1 MITQN
6 AVPKAL
12 TQQEIKE
19 ATGNN
24 TIVQKV
30 IENNKANKWIKDPQ
44 LQPHFKIRNLLSAKN
59 NLLVKE
65 SWIVIPLTL
74 QQHILNIAHASHQV
88 ETKAKAIL

>member
-19 ATGNN
+19 ATGND
-24 TIVQKV
+24 TIVLKV
-30 IENNKANKWIKDPQ
+30 IENNKTNKWTNDPQ

-59 NLLVKE
+59 NLSQRKLDSYTIDTTTTYSKYSTCVTP
-65 SWIVIPLTL
+65 SR
-74 QQHILNIAHASHQV
+74 N
-88 ETKAKAIL
+88 